1 MIDITKCPRDKEVD
15 TWFNEEFERQK
26 VREPIKVR
34 PLGGLDEQV
43 VLKDADELID
53 EMMADMEEACNE

>member
-26 VREPIKVR
+26 TREP
-34 PLGGLDEQV
+34 L
-43 VLKDADELID
+43 VLKDTPDADPAEVD
-53 EMMADMEEACNE
+53 AVMAEMLEDM